1 VVLGANRPK
10 PGLKAIYEG
19 REARKPG
26 GKYSRPSNAGY
37 FIVLGAIVASLFA
50 YHFVD
55 EHDLSVQKHDV
66 LAQQRAIKST
76 IGAEWLP
83 LREVIEKYT
92 LDAAGPFKGDF
103 VDSEAAPTRWDFRS
117 MPGLYLRMRLA
128 DVKDVASL
136 RRAAAESQKDQFVGC
151 LLRESNAAAARG
163 EPDAGA
169 FPDQPW
175 NLGQAYTA
183 TRVLDESWTE
193 GLKAA
198 DDKMQVRVYQ
208 EQYEKAAKVDMRVAA
223 EMVRQAK
230 FFLLVLDEDPTGE
243 DAVKMADGGA
253 PDEPSIQLAPHWS
266 RVHVLDLRTKGEL
279 LRLRREG
286 SASFL
291 FAGEGSRVD
300 DETKNAMQ
308 RQVNNCSLAQQVWAA
323 VTAKADGGP

>member
-1 VVLGANRPK
+1 MVLGANRPK
-10 PGLKAIYEG
+10 PGLKAIYDG
-19 REARKPG
+19 REARRPG

-37 FIVLGAIVASLFA
+37 FVVLGAIVASLFA

-55 EHDLSVQKHDV
+55 EHDLSAQKHDV

-83 LREVIEKYT
+83 LREQIEKYT
-92 LDAAGPFKGDF
+92 LDAAAPFKGDF
-103 VDSEAAPTRWDFRS
+103 VDSEAARWDFRS
-117 MPGLYLRMRLA
+117 LPGLYLRMRLA

-136 RRAAAESQKDQFVGC
+136 RRAAAESRKDQFVGC
-151 LLRESNAAAARG
+151 LLRESNTAAARG

-183 TRVLDESWTE
+183 TRVLEDTWTE

-198 DDKMQVRVYQ
+198 DDKMQIRVYQ
-208 EQYEKAAKVDMRVAA
+208 EQYDKAAKVDMRVAA

-230 FFLLVLDEDPTGE
+230 FFLLVLDEDPTGT

-253 PDEPSIQLAPHWS
+253 PDEAALQLAPHWS
-266 RVHVLDLRTKGEL
+266 RVHVLDLRTRSEL
-279 LRLRREG
+279 LRVRREA

-291 FAGEGSRVD
+291 FAGEGARVD
-300 DETKNAMQ
+300 DETRSAMQ

-323 VTAKADGGP
+323 VTAKADGGTP